1 MEETKLQRKENLIG
15 KPNMKTETPQN
26 WTLSKEQKLGLTITN
41 NVIYH
46 VNRTQEK
53 IITSIDF

>member
-26 WTLSKEQKLGLTITN
+26 WTLSKEKKLGLTITN
-41 NVIYH
+41 KQCNI
-46 VNRTQEK
+46 
-53 IITSIDF
+53 SC